1 MTAVFPIQSCSDRNC
16 ASVILAQ
23 AGFILQR
30 GSGKLTQHLVELTAP
45 ARLMAK
51 VAFARSAGVAGD
63 VVLILPRT
71 PDEEIGRI
79 HRLVTAARKA
89 LGAASIPFQ
98 IVEEGEAIRL
108 ATSGD
113 PSRTLVIDLDLLRH
127 EDIGLLESACGSS
140 SQVIGY
146 KLRQNPSRTTAAIFA
161 RGDSNAALAGTVV
174 RRLTEAGIADRTSFV
189 YVTHAGESATV
200 DDSVLEAYGKVKAE
214 LPQARLAIEQAEDS
228 VGSAIEHCS
237 LQYGLLVLGLPQHP
251 GRHSVTKH
259 LLAQVT
265 AGLLRTTT
273 VFVYARG
280 VELEQLSAATSVI
293 EPWILKNTF
302 SQDEFGD
309 IDRLLQAKRDRHVS
323 ISLVLPALNEEK
335 TVGQV
340 IDAFKGPLMDERPLL
355 DEIILMDSDS
365 GDNTR
370 AIATSHGIPVYVHQ
384 HVRPDLGA
392 YAGKGEAMWK
402 ALFVAKGDI
411 LVFVDTDLSN
421 PRPSFVTGLVGPLL
435 LEERL
440 SFIKGFYRRPVRVV
454 NEFVEVGGGRVTEL
468 TARPLL
474 NLWYPEL
481 GGLFQP
487 LAGTIAARAGIL
499 RELHFMTGYGVEIA
513 HVIEYVRKYGIEG
526 LAQSELGE
534 VIHRNQPLDALSKMS
549 FQVLEAF
556 FQLSHGLMAPGMV
569 DRMNGVLRQPFLSE
583 KGFTLYQACLGQEM
597 RPPMSSVPPLDP
609 PTSTTPAV

>member
-1 MTAVFPIQSCSDRNC
+1 
-16 ASVILAQ
+16 
-23 AGFILQR
+23 
-30 GSGKLTQHLVELTAP
+30 
-45 ARLMAK
+45 MAK

-63 VVLILPRT
+63 VVLVLPRT

-140 SQVIGY
+140 SQVIAY
-146 KLRQNPSRTTAAIFA
+146 KLRQNPSKTTAAIFA

-174 RRLTEAGIADRTSFV
+174 RRLTEAGVADRTSFV

-251 GRHSVTKH
+251 GKHSVTRH

-280 VELEQLSAATSVI
+280 AELEQLSAATSVI

-302 SQDEFGD
+302 SQDEFSD
-309 IDRLLQAKRDRHVS
+309 VDRLLQAKRDRHVS

-355 DEIILMDSDS
+355 DEIILMDSNS

-370 AIATSHGIPVYVHQ
+370 TIATSRGIPVYVHQ
-384 HVRPDLGA
+384 HIRPDLGA

-421 PRPSFVTGLVGPLL
+421 PRPSFITGLVGPLL

-499 RELHFMTGYGVEIA
+499 RELHFMTGYGVEIG

-534 VIHRNQPLDALSKMS
+534 VIHRNQPLEALSKMS

-556 FQLSHGLMAPGMV
+556 FQLSHGLMAPGMA
-569 DRMNGVLRQPFLSE
+569 DHMNGVLRQPFLSD
-583 KGFTLYQACLGQEM
+583 KGLFTLYQARLGQEM
-597 RPPMSSVPPLDP
+597 RPPMSSVPPLNP
-609 PTSTTPAV
+609 PGSVIPAT

>member
-1 MTAVFPIQSCSDRNC
+1 
-16 ASVILAQ
+16 
-23 AGFILQR
+23 
-30 GSGKLTQHLVELTAP
+30 
-45 ARLMAK
+45 MAK
-51 VAFARSAGVAGD
+51 VAFACSAGVAGD
-63 VVLILPRT
+63 VVLVLPRT
-71 PDEEIGRI
+71 PVEEIGRV
-79 HRLVTAARKA
+79 HRLLAAARKA
-89 LGAASIPFQ
+89 LGETSIPFQ
-98 IVEEGEAIRL
+98 IMETDEAIRT

-140 SQVIGY
+140 FQVIGY
-146 KLRQNPSRTTAAIFA
+146 KLHQTPSRTTAAIFA
-161 RGDSNAALAGTVV
+161 RGDSNSALAGTLV
-174 RRLTEAGIADRTSFV
+174 RRLTEAGVVDRTSFV
-189 YVTHAGESATV
+189 HVTHAGQSATV

-214 LPQARLAIEQAEDS
+214 LPQARLAIEQAEDD
-228 VGSAIEHCS
+228 VESAIEHCS

-251 GRHSVTKH
+251 GRHSVTRH

-265 AGLLRTTT
+265 EGLLRTTT

-280 VELEQLSAATSVI
+280 AEVEQLSATTNVI

-302 SQDEFGD
+302 SRDEFAD
-309 IDRLLQAKRDRHVS
+309 IDRLLQAKRDHHVS
-323 ISLVLPALNEEK
+323 ISLILPALNEEK

-355 DEIILMDSDS
+355 DEIILVDSDS
-365 GDNTR
+365 GDKTR
-370 AIATSHGIPVYVHQ
+370 EIATARGIRVFVHQ
-384 HVRPDLGA
+384 QVRPDLGA

-402 ALFVAKGDI
+402 ALFVATGDI

-421 PRPSFVTGLVGPLL
+421 PHLSMVTGLVGPLL
-435 LEERL
+435 LDERL
-440 SFIKGFYRRPVRVV
+440 NFIKGFYRRPVRVV

-487 LAGTIAARAGIL
+487 LAGTMAARAGIL
-499 RELHFMTGYGVEIA
+499 RELHFLTGYGVEIG
-513 HVIEYVRKYGIEG
+513 HVIEYFHKYGIDG

-534 VIHRNQPLDALSKMS
+534 IVHRNQPLEALSKMS

-556 FQLSHGLMAPGMV
+556 FQLSHGLMATGMA
-569 DRMNGVLRQPFLSE
+569 DRMSGILRQPFLSGT
-583 KGFTLYQACLGQEM
+583 GFTLFQTRVGQEV
-597 RPPMSSVPPLDP
+597 RPPVSSVPPLDP
-609 PTSTTPAV
+609 AASGAPAT

>member
-1 MTAVFPIQSCSDRNC
+1 MT
-16 ASVILAQ
+16 
-23 AGFILQR
+23 
-30 GSGKLTQHLVELTAP
+30 
-45 ARLMAK
+45 K

-63 VVLILPRT
+63 VVLVLPRT
-71 PDEEIGRI
+71 PDEELGRV
-79 HRLVTAARKA
+79 HRLVAAARKA
-89 LGAASIPFQ
+89 LGAESIPFQ
-98 IVEEGEAIRL
+98 IADTDEAVRL

-113 PSRTLVIDLDLLRH
+113 PSRTLVIDLDLLHH

-146 KLRQNPSRTTAAIFA
+146 KLHQNPSRTTTAIFA

-174 RRLTEAGIADRTSFV
+174 RRLTEAGITDRTSFV
-189 YVTHAGESATV
+189 HVTHAGESAAV

-228 VGSAIEHCS
+228 IESAIEHCS

-251 GRHSVTKH
+251 RKHSVTRH
-259 LLAQVT
+259 LLAQVM
-265 AGLLRTTT
+265 AGLLRATT

-280 VELEQLSAATSVI
+280 TEVEQLSDTTKAI

-302 SQDEFGD
+302 SQEEFAD
-309 IDRLLQAKRDRHVS
+309 IEQLLQAKRDRHVS

-340 IDAFKGPLMDERPLL
+340 IDAFKGPLMDDRPLL

-365 GDNTR
+365 RDSTR
-370 AIATSHGIPVYVHQ
+370 AIAAAHGIPVYVHQ
-384 HVRPDLGA
+384 QVRPDLGS
-392 YAGKGEAMWK
+392 YVGKGEAMWK

-421 PRPSFVTGLVGPLL
+421 PNPSFITGLVGPLL
-435 LEERL
+435 LDERL
-440 SFIKGFYRRPVRVV
+440 NFIKGFYRRPVRVV

-468 TARPLL
+468 AARPLL

-487 LAGTIAARAGIL
+487 LAGTIAARAGVL
-499 RELHFMTGYGVEIA
+499 RDLHFLTGYGVEIG
-513 HVIEYVRKYGIEG
+513 HVIEYAHKYGIEG

-534 VIHRNQPLDALSKMS
+534 IIHRNQPLEALSKMS

-556 FQLSHGLMAPGMV
+556 FRLSQNLMVPGAT
-569 DRMNGVLRQPFLSE
+569 DRMNGILRQPFLSDT
-583 KGFTLYQACLGQEM
+583 GFTLYQARLGQEM
-597 RPPMSSVPPLDP
+597 RAPVSSLPVLD
-609 PTSTTPAV
+609 TSTSAIPPA

>member
-1 MTAVFPIQSCSDRNC
+1 
-16 ASVILAQ
+16 
-23 AGFILQR
+23 
-30 GSGKLTQHLVELTAP
+30 
-45 ARLMAK
+45 MAK
-51 VAFARSAGVAGD
+51 IAFAHSAGVAGD
-63 VVLILPRT
+63 VVLVLPRT
-71 PDEEIGRI
+71 PREEIGRV

-89 LGAASIPFQ
+89 LGATSIPFQ
-98 IVEEGEAIRL
+98 IVEIDEAIRL

-113 PSRTLVIDLDLLRH
+113 PSRTLVIDLDLLHH

-146 KLRQNPSRTTAAIFA
+146 KLHQNPSRTTAAIFA
-161 RGDSNAALAGTVV
+161 RGDSNAALAGTVL
-174 RRLTEAGIADRTSFV
+174 RRLTEAGVVDRTSFV

-214 LPQARLAIEQAEDS
+214 LPQARLAIEQAEER
-228 VGSAIEHCS
+228 VESAIEHCS

-251 GRHSVTKH
+251 GKHSVTKH

-265 AGLLRTTT
+265 AGVLRTTA

-280 VELEQLSAATSVI
+280 AELEQLSAATNVI

-302 SQDEFGD
+302 SQDEFAD
-309 IDRLLQAKRDRHVS
+309 IDRLLQAKHDRHVS

-355 DEIILMDSDS
+355 DEIILIDSNS

-370 AIATSHGIPVYVHQ
+370 EIATARGIPVYVHQ
-384 HVRPDLGA
+384 QVRPDLGT

-421 PRPSFVTGLVGPLL
+421 PHQSFVTGLVGPLL
-435 LEERL
+435 LDERL

-454 NEFVEVGGGRVTEL
+454 NEFVEMGGGRVTEL

-499 RELHFMTGYGVEIA
+499 RELHFMTGYGVEIG
-513 HVIEYVRKYGIEG
+513 HVIEYVRKYGMEG

-534 VIHRNQPLDALSKMS
+534 IIHRNQPLEALSKMS

-556 FQLSHGLMAPGMV
+556 FQLSHGLMTPGMA
-569 DRMNGVLRQPFLSE
+569 DRMNGVLRQPFLSDT
-583 KGFTLYQACLGQEM
+583 GFTLYQTRLGQET
-597 RPPMSSVPPLDP
+597 RPPVSSVPSLDP
-609 PTSTTPAV
+609 PTSAHQRRDTKKPT

>member
-1 MTAVFPIQSCSDRNC
+1 V
-16 ASVILAQ
+16 
-23 AGFILQR
+23 
-30 GSGKLTQHLVELTAP
+30 
-45 ARLMAK
+45 
-51 VAFARSAGVAGD
+51 
-63 VVLILPRT
+63 
-71 PDEEIGRI
+71 
-79 HRLVTAARKA
+79 
-89 LGAASIPFQ
+89 
-98 IVEEGEAIRL
+98 
-108 ATSGD
+108 
-113 PSRTLVIDLDLLRH
+113 
-127 EDIGLLESACGSS
+127 
-140 SQVIGY
+140 
-146 KLRQNPSRTTAAIFA
+146 
-161 RGDSNAALAGTVV
+161 
-174 RRLTEAGIADRTSFV
+174 DRTSFV

-214 LPQARLAIEQAEDS
+214 LPQARLAIEQAEER
-228 VGSAIEHCS
+228 VESAIEHCS

-251 GRHSVTKH
+251 GKHSVTKH

-265 AGLLRTTT
+265 AGLLRTTA
-273 VFVYARG
+273 VFVYARDA
-280 VELEQLSAATSVI
+280 ELEQLSAATKVI

-302 SQDEFGD
+302 SQDEFAD

-370 AIATSHGIPVYVHQ
+370 EIATARGIPVYVHQ
-384 HVRPDLGA
+384 QVRPDLGT
-392 YAGKGEAMWK
+392 YSGKGEAMWK

-421 PRPSFVTGLVGPLL
+421 PHPSFVTGLVGPLL
-435 LEERL
+435 LDERL

-454 NEFVEVGGGRVTEL
+454 NEFVEMGGGRVTEL

-499 RELHFMTGYGVEIA
+499 RELHFMTGYGVEIG

-534 VIHRNQPLDALSKMS
+534 IIHRNQPLEALSKMS

-556 FQLSHGLMAPGMV
+556 FQLSNGLMAPGMA

-583 KGFTLYQACLGQEM
+583 KGFTLYQARLGQEI
-597 RPPMSSVPPLDP
+597 RPPVSSVPPLDP
-609 PTSTTPAV
+609 PASAHPRPNRKKPT

>member
-1 MTAVFPIQSCSDRNC
+1 M
-16 ASVILAQ
+16 
-23 AGFILQR
+23 
-30 GSGKLTQHLVELTAP
+30 TQHFIELTAP
-45 ARLMAK
+45 KRLMAK
-51 VAFARSAGVAGD
+51 VAFARSAGIAGD
-63 VVLILPRT
+63 VVLVLPRT
-71 PDEEIGRI
+71 PDEEIGRV
-79 HRLVTAARKA
+79 HRLVAAARKA
-89 LGAASIPFQ
+89 LGAESIPFQ
-98 IVEEGEAIRL
+98 IVEIDKAIRL
-108 ATSGD
+108 ASSGD
-113 PSRTLVIDLDLLRH
+113 PSRALVIDLDLLH
-127 EDIGLLESACGSS
+127 QENIGLLESACSSS

-146 KLRQNPSRTTAAIFA
+146 KLHQNPSKTTAAIFA
-161 RGDSNAALAGTVV
+161 RGDSNSALAGTVV
-174 RRLTEAGIADRTSFV
+174 RRLTEAGVVDRTSFV
-189 YVTHAGESATV
+189 HVTHAGESATV

-214 LPQARLAIEQAEDS
+214 LPQARLAIEQAEER
-228 VGSAIEHCS
+228 VESAIEHCS
-237 LQYGLLVLGLPQHP
+237 LQYGLLVLGLPQHL
-251 GRHSVTKH
+251 RKHSVTEH

-265 AGLLRTTT
+265 AGLLRATV

-280 VELEQLSAATSVI
+280 AEVEQLSATTKTI

-302 SQDEFGD
+302 SQDEFAD

-323 ISLVLPALNEEK
+323 ISLVLPALNEAK

-340 IDAFKGPLMDERPLL
+340 IDAFKGPLMEERPLL

-370 AIATSHGIPVYVHQ
+370 EIAAARGIPVYVHQ
-384 HVRPDLGA
+384 QVRPDLGT

-421 PRPSFVTGLVGPLL
+421 PNPSFVSGLVGPLL
-435 LEERL
+435 LDERL
-440 SFIKGFYRRPVRVV
+440 NFIKGFYRRPVRVV

-499 RELHFMTGYGVEIA
+499 RELHFLTGYGVEIG
-513 HVIEYVRKYGIEG
+513 HVIEYVHKYGIEG

-534 VIHRNQPLDALSKMS
+534 LIHRNQPLDALSKMS

-556 FQLSHGLMAPGMV
+556 FRLSHGLMAPGMA
-569 DRMNGVLRQPFLSE
+569 DRMNGVLRQPFLSDT
-583 KGFTLYQACLGQEM
+583 GFTLYQTRLGQET
-597 RPPMSSVPPLDP
+597 RPPVSSVPPLNP
-609 PTSTTPAV
+609 PASVHQRRDTKKPT

>member
-1 MTAVFPIQSCSDRNC
+1 M
-16 ASVILAQ
+16 
-23 AGFILQR
+23 
-30 GSGKLTQHLVELTAP
+30 TQHFVELTAP
-45 ARLMAK
+45 TRLMAK
-51 VAFARSAGVAGD
+51 VAFVRSAGVAGD
-63 VVLILPRT
+63 VVLVLPRT
-71 PDEEIGRI
+71 PDEEIGRV
-79 HRLVTAARKA
+79 HRLVAAARKA
-89 LGAASIPFQ
+89 LGATSVPFQ
-98 IVEEGEAIRL
+98 IVEIGEANHL

-113 PSRTLVIDLDLLRH
+113 PSRTLVIDLDLLHH
-127 EDIGLLESACGSS
+127 ENSGLLESACSSS

-146 KLRQNPSRTTAAIFA
+146 KLYQNPSRTTAAIFA

-174 RRLTEAGIADRTSFV
+174 RRLTEAGVVDRTSFV
-189 YVTHAGESATV
+189 HVTHAGESAGV

-214 LPQARLAIEQAEDS
+214 LPQARLAIELAEDG
-228 VGSAIEHCS
+228 VESAIEHCS

-251 GRHSVTKH
+251 RKHSVTRH

-265 AGLLRTTT
+265 AGLLRATA
-273 VFVYARG
+273 VFIYARG
-280 VELEQLSAATSVI
+280 AEVDQLSATTKVI

-302 SQDEFGD
+302 SQDEFAD
-309 IDRLLQAKRDRHVS
+309 VDRLLQAKRDRHVS

-340 IDAFKGPLMDERPLL
+340 IDAFKGPLMDDRLLL
-355 DEIILMDSDS
+355 DEIILMDSGS
-365 GDNTR
+365 TDNTR
-370 AIATSHGIPVYVHQ
+370 AIATERGIPVYVHQ
-384 HVRPDLGA
+384 QVRPDLGA
-392 YAGKGEAMWK
+392 YVGKGEAMWK

-421 PRPSFVTGLVGPLL
+421 PDPSFVTGLVGPLL
-435 LEERL
+435 LDEHL
-440 SFIKGFYRRPVRVV
+440 NFVKGFYRRPVRVV

-487 LAGTIAARAGIL
+487 LAGTIAMRAGIL
-499 RELHFMTGYGVEIA
+499 RELHFMTGYGVEIG

-534 VIHRNQPLDALSKMS
+534 IIHRNQPLEALSKMS

-556 FQLSHGLMAPGMV
+556 FKLSHGLMAPGMA
-569 DRMNGVLRQPFLSE
+569 DRTNAVLRQPFLSE
-583 KGFTLYQACLGQEM
+583 KGFTLYQARLGQEV
-597 RPPMSSVPPLDP
+597 RPPVSSVPPLDP
-609 PTSTTPAV
+609 PASAAPPA

>member
-1 MTAVFPIQSCSDRNC
+1 M
-16 ASVILAQ
+16 
-23 AGFILQR
+23 
-30 GSGKLTQHLVELTAP
+30 TQHFVELTAP
-45 ARLMAK
+45 TRLMAK
-51 VAFARSAGVAGD
+51 VAFVRSAGVAGD
-63 VVLILPRT
+63 VVLVLPRT
-71 PDEEIGRI
+71 PDEEIGRV
-79 HRLVTAARKA
+79 HRLVAAARKA
-89 LGAASIPFQ
+89 LGATSVPFQ
-98 IVEEGEAIRL
+98 IVEIDEANRL

-113 PSRTLVIDLDLLRH
+113 PSRTLVIDLDLLHH
-127 EDIGLLESACGSS
+127 ENVDLLESACSSS

-146 KLRQNPSRTTAAIFA
+146 KLHQNPSRTAAIFA
-161 RGDSNAALAGTVV
+161 RGDSNATLAGTVV
-174 RRLTEAGIADRTSFV
+174 RRLTEAGVVDRTSFV
-189 YVTHAGESATV
+189 HVTHAGESAAV
-200 DDSVLEAYGKVKAE
+200 DDSVLEAYSKVKAE
-214 LPQARLAIEQAEDS
+214 LPQARLAIEQAEDG
-228 VGSAIEHCS
+228 VESAIEHCS

-251 GRHSVTKH
+251 RKHSVTRH

-265 AGLLRTTT
+265 AGLLRVTA
-273 VFVYARG
+273 VFIYARG
-280 VELEQLSAATSVI
+280 AEVDQLSATTKTI

-302 SQDEFGD
+302 SQDEFAD
-309 IDRLLQAKRDRHVS
+309 IDRLLQAKRDHHLS
-323 ISLVLPALNEEK
+323 ISLILPALNEEK

-340 IDAFKGPLMDERPLL
+340 IDAFKGPLMEERPLL

-370 AIATSHGIPVYVHQ
+370 EIATARDIPVYVHQ
-384 HVRPDLGA
+384 QVRPDLGT

-421 PRPSFVTGLVGPLL
+421 PNPSFVSGLVGPLL
-435 LEERL
+435 LDERL

-499 RELHFMTGYGVEIA
+499 RELHFMTGYGVEIG
-513 HVIEYVRKYGIEG
+513 HIIEYVRKYGIDG

-534 VIHRNQPLDALSKMS
+534 IIHRNQPLEALSKMS

-556 FQLSHGLMAPGMV
+556 FQFSNGLMAPGMA
-569 DRMNGVLRQPFLSE
+569 DRMNGVLRQPFLSDT
-583 KGFTLYQACLGQEM
+583 GFTLYQARLGQEV
-597 RPPMSSVPPLDP
+597 RPPASSVPPLDP
-609 PTSTTPAV
+609 PALAHQRRNTKKST

>member
-1 MTAVFPIQSCSDRNC
+1 M
-16 ASVILAQ
+16 
-23 AGFILQR
+23 
-30 GSGKLTQHLVELTAP
+30 TQHFIELTAP
-45 ARLMAK
+45 TRLMAK

-63 VVLILPRT
+63 VVVVLPRT
-71 PDEEIGRI
+71 PEEELGRV
-79 HRLVTAARKA
+79 HRLVAAARKA
-89 LGAASIPFQ
+89 LGAESIPFQ
-98 IVEEGEAIRL
+98 VADTVEAVRL

-113 PSRTLVIDLDLLRH
+113 PSRTLVIDLDLLHH

-146 KLRQNPSRTTAAIFA
+146 KLHQNSSRTATAIFA

-174 RRLTEAGIADRTSFV
+174 RKLTEAGITDRTSFV
-189 YVTHAGESATV
+189 HVTRAGESAAV

-228 VGSAIEHCS
+228 IESAIEHCS

-251 GRHSVTKH
+251 RKHSVTRH
-259 LLAQVT
+259 LLAQVM
-265 AGLLRTTT
+265 AGLLRATT

-280 VELEQLSAATSVI
+280 TEVEQLSETMKAI

-302 SQDEFGD
+302 TREEFSD
-309 IDRLLQAKRDRHVS
+309 IERLLQAKRDHHVS

-340 IDAFKGPLMDERPLL
+340 IDAFKRPLMDDKPLL

-365 GDNTR
+365 SDNTR
-370 AIATSHGIPVYVHQ
+370 AIAAAHGVPVYVHQ
-384 HVRPDLGA
+384 QVRPDLGS
-392 YAGKGEAMWK
+392 YVGKGEAMWK
-402 ALFVAKGDI
+402 ALFVATGDV
-411 LVFVDTDLSN
+411 LVFIDTDLSN
-421 PRPSFVTGLVGPLL
+421 PDPSFVTGLVGPLL
-435 LEERL
+435 LDERL
-440 SFIKGFYRRPVRVV
+440 NFIKGFYRRPVRVV

-468 TARPLL
+468 AARPLL

-499 RELHFMTGYGVEIA
+499 RDLHFLTGYGVEIG
-513 HVIEYVRKYGIEG
+513 HVIEYAHKYGIEG

-534 VIHRNQPLDALSKMS
+534 IIHRNQPLEALSKMS

-556 FQLSHGLMAPGMV
+556 FRLSQNLMVPGAV
-569 DRMNGVLRQPFLSE
+569 DHMNGVLRQPFLSDT
-583 KGFTLYQACLGQEM
+583 GFTLYQARLGQEM
-597 RPPMSSVPPLDP
+597 RSPVSSLPALGTPTSATP
-609 PTSTTPAV
+609 PT

>member
-1 MTAVFPIQSCSDRNC
+1 
-16 ASVILAQ
+16 
-23 AGFILQR
+23 
-30 GSGKLTQHLVELTAP
+30 
-45 ARLMAK
+45 MAK
-51 VAFARSAGVAGD
+51 VAFVRSAGVAGD
-63 VVLILPRT
+63 VVLVLPRT
-71 PDEEIGRI
+71 PDEEIGRV
-79 HRLVTAARKA
+79 HRLVAAARKA
-89 LGAASIPFQ
+89 LGAISVSFQ
-98 IVEEGEAIRL
+98 IVEIDEAIHL

-113 PSRTLVIDLDLLRH
+113 PSRTLVIDLDLLHH
-127 EDIGLLESACGSS
+127 EDSGLLESACSSS

-146 KLRQNPSRTTAAIFA
+146 KLHQNPSRTAAAIFA

-174 RRLTEAGIADRTSFV
+174 RRLTEAGVVDRTSFV
-189 YVTHAGESATV
+189 HVTHAGESAAV

-214 LPQARLAIEQAEDS
+214 LPQARLAIEQAEDG
-228 VGSAIEHCS
+228 VESAIEHCS

-251 GRHSVTKH
+251 RKHSVTRH

-265 AGLLRTTT
+265 AGLLRATA
-273 VFVYARG
+273 VFIYARG
-280 VELEQLSAATSVI
+280 AEVDQLSATTKAI

-302 SQDEFGD
+302 SQDEFAD
-309 IDRLLQAKRDRHVS
+309 VDRLLQAKRDHHVS

-355 DEIILMDSDS
+355 DEIILMDSGS
-365 GDNTR
+365 ADNTR
-370 AIATSHGIPVYVHQ
+370 EIATAHGIPVYVHQ
-384 HVRPDLGA
+384 QVRPDLGT
-392 YAGKGEAMWK
+392 YTGKGEAMWK

-421 PRPSFVTGLVGPLL
+421 PNPSFVSGLVGPLL
-435 LEERL
+435 LDERL

-499 RELHFMTGYGVEIA
+499 RKLHFMTGYGVEIG
-513 HVIEYVRKYGIEG
+513 HVIEYLCKYGIDG

-534 VIHRNQPLDALSKMS
+534 IIHRNQPLEALSKMS

-556 FQLSHGLMAPGMV
+556 FQLSNGLMAPGV
-569 DRMNGVLRQPFLSE
+569 ADRMNGVLRQPFLSD
-583 KGFTLYQACLGQEM
+583 KGFTLYQARLGQEV
-597 RPPMSSVPPLDP
+597 RPPASSVPPLDAP
-609 PTSTTPAV
+609 ALAHQRRDTKKPT

>member
-1 MTAVFPIQSCSDRNC
+1 
-16 ASVILAQ
+16 
-23 AGFILQR
+23 
-30 GSGKLTQHLVELTAP
+30 
-45 ARLMAK
+45 MAK
-51 VAFARSAGVAGD
+51 VAFARSAGIAGD
-63 VVLILPRT
+63 VVLVFPKT
-71 PDEEIGRI
+71 PDEEIGRV
-79 HRLVTAARKA
+79 HRLVAAARKA
-89 LGAASIPFQ
+89 LGAESIPFQ
-98 IVEEGEAIRL
+98 IVEIDEAIRL

-113 PSRTLVIDLDLLRH
+113 PSRTLVIDLDLLHH

-146 KLRQNPSRTTAAIFA
+146 KLHQNPSKTTAAIFA
-161 RGDSNAALAGTVV
+161 RGDSNSALAGTVV
-174 RRLTEAGIADRTSFV
+174 RRLTEAGVVDRTSFV

-214 LPQARLAIEQAEDS
+214 LPQARLAIEQAEER
-228 VGSAIEHCS
+228 VESAIEHCS

-251 GRHSVTKH
+251 GKHSVTKH

-265 AGLLRTTT
+265 AGLLRTTA
-273 VFVYARG
+273 VFVYARDA
-280 VELEQLSAATSVI
+280 ELEQLSAATKVI

-302 SQDEFGD
+302 SQDEFAD

-370 AIATSHGIPVYVHQ
+370 EIATARGIPVYVHQ
-384 HVRPDLGA
+384 QVRPDLGT
-392 YAGKGEAMWK
+392 YSGKGEAMWK

-421 PRPSFVTGLVGPLL
+421 PHPSLVTGLVGPLL
-435 LEERL
+435 LDERL

-499 RELHFMTGYGVEIA
+499 RELHFMTGYGVEIG

-534 VIHRNQPLDALSKMS
+534 IIHRNQPLEALSKMS

-556 FQLSHGLMAPGMV
+556 FQLSNGLMAPGMA

-583 KGFTLYQACLGQEM
+583 KGFTLYQARLGQEI
-597 RPPMSSVPPLDP
+597 RPPMSSVPPPDP
-609 PTSTTPAV
+609 PTSAAPAT

>member
-1 MTAVFPIQSCSDRNC
+1 M
-16 ASVILAQ
+16 
-23 AGFILQR
+23 
-30 GSGKLTQHLVELTAP
+30 TQHFVELTAP
-45 ARLMAK
+45 TRLMVK

-63 VVLILPRT
+63 VVLVLPRT
-71 PDEEIGRI
+71 PDEEIGRV

-89 LGAASIPFQ
+89 LGAESIPFQ
-98 IVEEGEAIRL
+98 VVEIDEANRL
-108 ATSGD
+108 AASGD
-113 PSRTLVIDLDLLRH
+113 PSRTVVIDLDLLRH
-127 EDIGLLESACGSS
+127 EDIALLESACGSS

-146 KLRQNPSRTTAAIFA
+146 KLRQNPSGATAAIFA

-174 RRLTEAGIADRTSFV
+174 RRLTEAGVVDRTSFV
-189 YVTHAGESATV
+189 HVPHAGESTAI

-214 LPQARLAIEQAEDS
+214 LPQARLAIEQAEDG
-228 VGSAIEHCS
+228 VESAIEHCS
-237 LQYGLLVLGLPQHP
+237 LQYSLLVLGLPQHP
-251 GRHSVTKH
+251 RKHSVTRH
-259 LLAQVT
+259 LLAQIT
-265 AGLLRTTT
+265 AGLLRTTA

-280 VELEQLSAATSVI
+280 AEVEQLSATTKAI

-309 IDRLLQAKRDRHVS
+309 IDRLLQAKHDRHVS
-323 ISLVLPALNEEK
+323 ISLVLPSLNEEK

-370 AIATSHGIPVYVHQ
+370 AIATARGIPVYVHQ
-384 HVRPDLGA
+384 QVRPDLGT

-411 LVFVDTDLSN
+411 LVFIDTDLSN
-421 PRPSFVTGLVGPLL
+421 PHPSFVTGLVGPLL
-435 LEERL
+435 LDERL

-499 RELHFMTGYGVEIA
+499 RELHFMTGYGVEIG
-513 HVIEYVRKYGIEG
+513 HVIEYVRKYGMEG

-534 VIHRNQPLDALSKMS
+534 LIHRNQPLEALSKMS

-556 FQLSHGLMAPGMV
+556 FQLSLGLMAPGMT
-569 DRMNGVLRQPFLSE
+569 DRMNGVLRQPFLSDT
-583 KGFTLYQACLGQEM
+583 GFTLYQAHIGQEV
-597 RPPMSSVPPLDP
+597 RPPMSSVPSLDP
-609 PTSTTPAV
+609 PASAHQRRDTKKRT

>member
-1 MTAVFPIQSCSDRNC
+1 
-16 ASVILAQ
+16 
-23 AGFILQR
+23 
-30 GSGKLTQHLVELTAP
+30 
-45 ARLMAK
+45 MAK
-51 VAFARSAGVAGD
+51 VAFARSAGIAGD
-63 VVLILPRT
+63 VVLVLPRT
-71 PDEEIGRI
+71 PDEEIGRV
-79 HRLVTAARKA
+79 HRLVAAARKA
-89 LGAASIPFQ
+89 LGAESIPFQ
-98 IVEEGEAIRL
+98 IVEIDEAIRL

-113 PSRTLVIDLDLLRH
+113 PSRALVIDLDLLH
-127 EDIGLLESACGSS
+127 YEDIGLLESACSSS

-146 KLRQNPSRTTAAIFA
+146 KLHQNPSKTTAAIFA
-161 RGDSNAALAGTVV
+161 RGDSNAALAGTLV
-174 RRLTEAGIADRTSFV
+174 RRLTEAGVVDRTSFV
-189 YVTHAGESATV
+189 HVTHAGESATV

-214 LPQARLAIEQAEDS
+214 LPQARLAIEQAEER
-228 VGSAIEHCS
+228 VESAIEHSS
-237 LQYGLLVLGLPQHP
+237 LQYGLLVLGLPQHL
-251 GRHSVTKH
+251 RKHSVTEH

-265 AGLLRTTT
+265 AGLLRATV

-280 VELEQLSAATSVI
+280 AEVEQLSDTTKAI

-302 SQDEFGD
+302 SQDEFAD

-340 IDAFKGPLMDERPLL
+340 IDAFKGPLMDERPLI

-370 AIATSHGIPVYVHQ
+370 EIATARGIPVYVHQ
-384 HVRPDLGA
+384 QVRPDLGA
-392 YAGKGEAMWK
+392 YTGKGEAMWK

-421 PRPSFVTGLVGPLL
+421 PHPSLVTGLVGPLL
-435 LEERL
+435 LDERL
-440 SFIKGFYRRPVRVV
+440 NFIKGFYRRPVRVV

-468 TARPLL
+468 AARPLL

-499 RELHFMTGYGVEIA
+499 RELHFLTGYGVEIG
-513 HVIEYVRKYGIEG
+513 HVIEYVHKYGIEG

-534 VIHRNQPLDALSKMS
+534 LIHRNQPLDALSKMS

-556 FQLSHGLMAPGMV
+556 FRLSHGLMAPGMA
-569 DRMNGVLRQPFLSE
+569 DHMSGVLRQPFLSDT
-583 KGFTLYQACLGQEM
+583 GFTLYQTRLGQEL
-597 RPPMSSVPPLDP
+597 RPPVSSVPPLDP
-609 PTSTTPAV
+609 PASAHHRRDTKKPT